1 MRGDLNLGM
10 LIVPPSLNMATM
22 AIYQEIIWLYYRL
35 HNHQLYSLLVG
46 YLLYVTLSQTEAEQ
60 N

>member
-22 AIYQEIIWLYYRL
+22 AIYQEIIWLYY
-35 HNHQLYSLLVG
+35 HNHQLLHLEM
-46 YLLYVTLSQTEAEQ
+46 L
-60 N
+60 